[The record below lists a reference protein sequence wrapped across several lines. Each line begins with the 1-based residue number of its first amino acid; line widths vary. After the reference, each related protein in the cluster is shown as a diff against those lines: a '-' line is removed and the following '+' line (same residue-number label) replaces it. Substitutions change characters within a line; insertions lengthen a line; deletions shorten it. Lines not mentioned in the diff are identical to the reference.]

1 VWSDTLLALE
11 RAHLLRVAL
20 WGGGSVLAGSLL
32 LALLA
37 LRGRLAASALV
48 KHFAVQTAAWGA
60 IDLALVAFAWRG
72 LALRDHAGAMHLD
85 RLLWLN
91 LGLDAGYVG
100 VGATLALSAWTLGRR
115 LGGVG
120 AGLGIVTQGTALFLL
135 DLLVVQQLAG
145 RL

>member
-1 VWSDTLLALE
+1 MWSDTLLALE

-20 WGGGSVLAGSLL
+20 WGSGSVLAGSLL

-37 LRGRLAASALV
+37 ARGRLGTSALV
-48 KHFAVQTAAWGA
+48 KHFAIQTAAWGA
-60 IDLALVAFAWRG
+60 IDLALVALAWRG
-72 LALRDHAGAMHLD
+72 LALRDHAGATHFD

-100 VGATLALSAWTLGRR
+100 VGATLALTAWALGRR

-120 AGLGIVTQGTALFLL
+120 AGLAIVTQGIALFLL
-135 DLLVVQQLAG
+135 DLIVVQQMVG

>member
-1 VWSDTLLALE
+1 MWSDTLLALE

-37 LRGRLAASALV
+37 VRGRLGTSALV
-48 KHFAVQTAAWGA
+48 KHFAIQTAAWGA
-60 IDLALVAFAWRG
+60 VDLALVALAWRG
-72 LALRDHAGAMHLD
+72 LALRDHAGATRLD

-91 LGLDAGYVG
+91 LGLDVGYVG
-100 VGATLALSAWTLGRR
+100 VGVTLALTAWLLGRR

-120 AGLGIVTQGTALFLL
+120 AGLAIVTQGLALFLL
-135 DLLVVQQLAG
+135 DLVLVRRIG
-145 RL
+145 